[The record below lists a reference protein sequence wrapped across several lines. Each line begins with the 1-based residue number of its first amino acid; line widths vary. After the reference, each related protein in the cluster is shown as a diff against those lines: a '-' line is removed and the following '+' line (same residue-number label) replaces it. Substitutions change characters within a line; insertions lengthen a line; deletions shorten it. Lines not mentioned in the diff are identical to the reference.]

1 MTFTGDAKYGDW
13 IERLVYNGIGAS
25 LPIRENGENFYYADY
40 RIGGGTKTYAR
51 STYTCCSGT
60 YIQAVTEYANMVYF
74 KDPSTLYVNLYLP
87 SEVTWKR
94 PEGEVKVLQ
103 ETSFPEA
110 DTITFTVS
118 TSAPSKFAL
127 KFRVPEWAQGMSA
140 SVNGEASDFKT
151 APGTWSGI
159 EREWKNGDKVTLKIP
174 LSFRY
179 QAVDKWTPNRV
190 AVLRGPVVMVM
201 DATVHEPSYAV
212 PETEEELN
220 KVLRASGA
228 GQRDTG
234 LPPPPQSQFAMQL
247 TGKNAG
253 DETASGANTGGVGR
267 RGAAA
272 NAVPATAV
280 AGARFMPFYAVDEV
294 NAYRMYFDKDA
305 KPLYLW

>member
-1 MTFTGDAKYGDW
+1 
-13 IERLVYNGIGAS
+13 
-25 LPIRENGENFYYADY
+25 
-40 RIGGGTKTYAR
+40 
-51 STYTCCSGT
+51 
-60 YIQAVTEYANMVYF
+60 
-74 KDPSTLYVNLYLP
+74 
-87 SEVTWKR
+87 
-94 PEGEVKVLQ
+94 VKVLQ

-118 TSAPSKFAL
+118 TSSPSKFAL

-140 SVNGEASDFKT
+140 SVNDQGTDFKS

-159 EREWKNGDKVTLKIP
+159 DREWKNGDKVTLKIP

-190 AVLRGPVVMVM
+190 AVLRGPAVMVM
-201 DATVHEPSYAV
+201 DATAHEPSWAV

-220 KVLRASGA
+220 KVLVASGA

-234 LPPPPQSQFAMQL
+234 LPPPPQSQFAMRL

-253 DETASGANTGGVGR
+253 DETASGANTGGGGR

-272 NAVPATAV
+272 NAAPAVPV